1 VKVIIVTSEFP
12 VSSHSFI
19 INKALSLARRGLDV
33 ELVASRPGHRKERGK
48 LEYDFPKN
56 LKVRYAAQVKNSTL
70 WALAI
75 IPKALL
81 LGVCFPRETL
91 RLVSLLRRHG
101 LGSKLFIKQ
110 FMKLTPFIGRSAD
123 VIHFDFASNAVDM
136 EVLFDF
142 FVAKKVVSCRGS
154 DVSIMPLTDGRL
166 GESLNRVFEKADR
179 VHCVSKEIQ
188 FRASRYGLNPSK
200 VFINHPAIDTDF
212 FRPEHRNGTSRRIP
226 IIVSVGRLHWVKGY
240 EYALQALQ
248 LLYKKPI
255 PFRYRIIGAGPFED
269 AVRFAIWE
277 LGLSDVVDLL
287 KDQPPVRV
295 RENLQ
300 EADVFLLTSV
310 SEGLSNSALEAM
322 AMELPV
328 VSTLAGGMSEA
339 ITDGLEGF
347 LVKTRSPEMIAEKLD
362 LLLTDPSLRVRMG
375 KAARQRVERQ
385 FILERQSARFA
396 EEYFKIVDS
405 PPRKPPITSLRKS

>member
-1 VKVIIVTSEFP
+1 
-12 VSSHSFI
+12 
-19 INKALSLARRGLDV
+19 
-33 ELVASRPGHRKERGK
+33 
-48 LEYDFPKN
+48 
-56 LKVRYAAQVKNSTL
+56 
-70 WALAI
+70 
-75 IPKALL
+75 
-81 LGVCFPRETL
+81 
-91 RLVSLLRRHG
+91 
-101 LGSKLFIKQ
+101 
-110 FMKLTPFIGRSAD
+110 
-123 VIHFDFASNAVDM
+123 
-136 EVLFDF
+136 
-142 FVAKKVVSCRGS
+142 
-154 DVSIMPLTDGRL
+154 
-166 GESLNRVFEKADR
+166 
-179 VHCVSKEIQ
+179 
-188 FRASRYGLNPSK
+188 
-200 VFINHPAIDTDF
+200 
-212 FRPEHRNGTSRRIP
+212 
-226 IIVSVGRLHWVKGY
+226 
-240 EYALQALQ
+240 
-248 LLYKKPI
+248 
-255 PFRYRIIGAGPFED
+255 
-269 AVRFAIWE
+269 VRFAIWE